1 MEVAGWD
8 ISGVQVSLRNVQV
21 AGQAL
26 AGLFLPER
34 PCVQHNPHT
43 QPLGTSCTFISMEGN
58 QYGVKVG
65 FFRLLAE

>member
-26 AGLFLPER
+26 AGLFLPE
-34 PCVQHNPHT
+34 
-43 QPLGTSCTFISMEGN
+43 
-58 QYGVKVG
+58 
-65 FFRLLAE
+65 